1 MKKYKFKKKP
11 EAGLRHKVSQIFIQK
26 PFDTFNAKQIGR
38 KINFKGSQKFDAVH
52 NEMSRMAK
60 DGILEALPHGV
71 FKLKHQA
78 SSFHTGRVD
87 FVNPRFCF
95 VIVPELENDVKV
107 DLNNMKGALDG
118 DTVTV
123 GLMPN
128 QRGKNPEGEI
138 HEIVKRNKREFVGV
152 LEVGSS
158 NWVIPDNRKM
168 HDDIFVRHND
178 VGEAKSGEKVLVK
191 ITRWGTADNK
201 PEGKITS
208 VLGKEGD
215 HETEMHSIMYEF
227 DLPMHFPKSVEK
239 EANEIP
245 LEIPAA
251 EIQKR
256 RDFRNVT
263 TFTIDPLDAKDFDDA
278 ISVRTLPNGNLEIGV
293 HIADVSHYVQQYTQL
308 DNEAFSRA
316 TSVYLVDRVIP
327 MLPERLSNGLCSL
340 RPNEE
345 KCTFSA
351 VFEMNHEAEIMN
363 EWYGRTVIFSDRRFT
378 YEEAQERI
386 ESKEGDFAQEI
397 GLLNH
402 LAYKLRDKR
411 YQEGSISFE
420 TPEVR
425 FRLDDQGVPLEVVTK
440 VRKDAHK
447 LVEDFMLLANKGVAT
462 FVFNKMKDGGPTM
475 VYRTHDDPDQ
485 DRLASFSTFASKF
498 GHRVSFEGNIS
509 KAMNKLTQAI
519 EGRPE
524 SNMLQ
529 QLAIRSMAK
538 AIYTTEPKG
547 HFGLGFEHYTHFTS
561 PIRRYP
567 DLMVHRL
574 LQHYLDGGESVVKE
588 EMEDNCKHSSEREKV
603 AASAERASIKYKQV
617 EYIMLQDK
625 DVFEGIISGITEWGM
640 YIEMTD
646 AKCEGL
652 LRYSELTDDKY
663 IYDEDNL
670 RAVGFHN
677 KKMYSFGDPMTVR
690 VLRTDLRNRTIDL
703 GLPEAHD
710 YNDLN
715 FDK

>member
-1 MKKYKFKKKP
+1 M
-11 EAGLRHKVSQIFIQK
+11 LTI
-26 PFDTFNAKQIGR
+26 
-38 KINFKGSQKFDAVH
+38 
-52 NEMSRMAK
+52 EM
-60 DGILEALPHGV
+60 
-71 FKLKHQA
+71 
-78 SSFHTGRVD
+78 
-87 FVNPRFCF
+87 
-95 VIVPELENDVKV
+95 
-107 DLNNMKGALDG
+107 
-118 DTVTV
+118 
-123 GLMPN
+123 
-128 QRGKNPEGEI
+128 
-138 HEIVKRNKREFVGV
+138 
-152 LEVGSS
+152 
-158 NWVIPDNRKM
+158 VIPDNRKM

-447 LVEDFMLLANKGVAT
+447 LVEDFMLIPELPAT
-462 FVFNKMKDGGPTM
+462 D
-475 VYRTHDDPDQ
+475 
-485 DRLASFSTFASKF
+485 
-498 GHRVSFEGNIS
+498 
-509 KAMNKLTQAI
+509 KARDHW
-519 EGRPE
+519 E
-524 SNMLQ
+524 
-529 QLAIRSMAK
+529 RSWA
-538 AIYTTEPKG
+538 
-547 HFGLGFEHYTHFTS
+547 L
-561 PIRRYP
+561 
-567 DLMVHRL
+567 
-574 LQHYLDGGESVVKE
+574 LDGGVFASEDFRAAELGQQGLESGAVPHLTLGE
-588 EMEDNCKHSSEREKV
+588 LE
-603 AASAERASIKYKQV
+603 I
-617 EYIMLQDK
+617 
-625 DVFEGIISGITEWGM
+625 GITRFHE
-640 YIEMTD
+640 TVQQ
-646 AKCEGL
+646 A
-652 LRYSELTDDKY
+652 
-663 IYDEDNL
+663 L
-670 RAVGFHN
+670 RAA
-677 KKMYSFGDPMTVR
+677 D
-690 VLRTDLRNRTIDL
+690 
-703 GLPEAHD
+703 
-710 YNDLN
+710 
-715 FDK
+715 